1 MMMTKVKYL
10 KRFNKLG
17 NGFLFPD
24 SEVCLWQKI
33 RNSVLSEPSSVVAHN
48 APFWC
53 FEIWCRFI
61 SV

>member
-24 SEVCLWQKI
+24 SEVCL
-33 RNSVLSEPSSVVAHN
+33 
-48 APFWC
+48 
-53 FEIWCRFI
+53 
-61 SV
+61 